1 LRRWAPAF
9 AALTL
14 IVLLFV
20 PSPASARDIGAD
32 DEVVITGTVR
42 VPRGE
47 HADRILIADGRVEI
61 EGTVDGVVI
70 ALNAPVH
77 IGRQAEVDGDVIALS
92 QPVTLEPGAQVN
104 NDLVYVDEKPVV
116 PRRAV
121 VFGEVRRLGAG
132 DLSLPF
138 GAFIVHAAI
147 WLAFT
152 LSSLAL
158 GLALLWLAPG
168 AAHAAFAAARERTGP
183 TIAWGIGLF
192 IGLPVVAVAALL
204 TLVGIP
210 LGVTLLLALFPFY
223 ALGYV
228 ATGYVLGRAIL
239 TDDRGKLAA
248 FLAGWGILRAVA
260 FIPGIG
266 AVAWLGATAF
276 GLGTLTVALWRSRG
290 PAAPVGTAGAE
301 ATGAG

>member
-1 LRRWAPAF
+1 MSRKALAF
-9 AALTL
+9 AALAL
-14 IVLLFV
+14 IIVLLF
-20 PSPASARDIGAD
+20 PPPTSARDIGAD

-42 VPRGE
+42 IPRGE

-70 ALNAPVH
+70 ALNAPVR
-77 IGRQAEVDGDVIALS
+77 IGRHAEVDGDVIAFS
-92 QPVTLEPGAQVN
+92 QPITLEPGAQVN
-104 NDLVYVDEKPVV
+104 NDLVYLDDKPAV
-116 PRRAV
+116 PRGAV
-121 VFGEVRRLGAG
+121 VFGEVRRIGAG

-147 WLAFT
+147 WFAFT

-168 AAHAAFAAARERTGP
+168 VAHAAFAAARERAGSV
-183 TIAWGIGLF
+183 IAWGIGLF
-192 IGLPVVAVAALL
+192 IGLPVVAIAALL

-228 ATGYVLGRAIL
+228 ATAYVLGRAIL
-239 TDDRGKLAA
+239 RDDRGRFAA

-266 AVAWLGATAF
+266 ALAWLCATAF
-276 GLGTLTVALWRSRG
+276 GLGALTVALWRSRG
-290 PAAPVGTAGAE
+290 PATPVGRAGAE